1 MYNPRILCYNNVM
14 RTKKNRKFL
23 KSGKVASLDFKFT
36 GDEPTWHNCP
46 EDGFYSKLGKCLNF
60 YNYYLDREDY
70 VEIIQEYMKN
80 NSYSNDDIAAVPNVP
95 KASFIFNITGK
106 LCRCYNMGMPE
117 FGGNLHR
124 VKNNIL
130 DLISDAK
137 REMLL
142 KKSSVVKNV
151 DAPPKPNVHAIMT
164 KKVKD
169 SVLCELEAMLD
180 EWTEDAKAKIKK
192 MPIASILRG
201 ENIPV
206 SFIGPVTRWL
216 EKHKSDYTDAY
227 EKTCPEMVE
236 GYSYLSMPQLRNRIK
251 AIDDMLNEIVLY
263 KSSKKSAR
271 KPRVKKAKSADKQV
285 SRLNYLNESEEYCM
299 QSCDPTRIVC
309 AQTMFMFNTKYRK
322 VTIFKA
328 AGPDGFTVQGSTLK
342 GFDETKSY
350 SFTLR
355 KPKEV
360 LPILATK
367 TERQVDKELAKIK
380 TKRNPANG
388 RINKDTILIRTL

>member
-1 MYNPRILCYNNVM
+1 M

-36 GDEPTWHNCP
+36 GDEPSWHNCP
-46 EDGFYSKLGKCLNF
+46 EENFHNNLSKALNF
-60 YNYYLDREDY
+60 YNYYLDRDDY
-70 VEIIQEYMKN
+70 IPIIQEYMEN
-80 NSYSNDDIAAVPNVP
+80 NSYSNDDINTIPIVPRT
-95 KASFIFNITGK
+95 SFMLNITGK

-117 FGGNLHR
+117 FGDNFDM
-124 VKNNIL
+124 VKNNITN
-130 DLISDAK
+130 LISDAK
-137 REMLL
+137 HEILTR
-142 KKSSVVKNV
+142 KSVVVKN
-151 DAPPKPNVHAIMT
+151 DNKPLKPNVHAIMT
-164 KKVKD
+164 KKVRD
-169 SVLCELEAMLD
+169 SVLCELEVMLD
-180 EWTEDAKAKIKK
+180 EWTVPKAKIKK
-192 MPIASILRG
+192 MPIASLLRG

-206 SFIGPVTRWL
+206 SFIGPIVQWL
-216 EKHKSDYTDAY
+216 ERHKNDYTDAY
-227 EKTCPEMVE
+227 EKRCPQMIE
-236 GYSYLSMPQLRNRIK
+236 GYSYLSTPQLRNRIK

-263 KSSKKSAR
+263 KSSKKASR
-271 KPRVKKAKSADKQV
+271 KPRVKKPKSADKQV

-328 AGPDGFTVQGSTLK
+328 NGPDGFTVQGSTLK

-360 LPILATK
+360 LPILASK
-367 TERQVDKELAKIK
+367 TERQVNKELSALKV
-380 TKRNPANG
+380 KRNPAKG

>member
-1 MYNPRILCYNNVM
+1 M
-14 RTKKNRKFL
+14 KFL

-36 GDEPTWHNCP
+36 GDEPTWHNCAK
-46 EDGFYSKLGKCLNF
+46 EGFQDKLGKCLNF

-70 VEIIQEYMKN
+70 IPIIQEYMKK
-80 NSYSNDDIAAVPNVP
+80 NSYSDDDIASIPHVP
-95 KASFIFNITGK
+95 KSSFVFNITGK

-117 FGGNLHR
+117 FSTNRDR
-124 VKNNIL
+124 VKNNIGFML
-130 DLISDAK
+130 SDAK
-137 REMLL
+137 REILL
-142 KKSSVVKNV
+142 NKSSPVKTANS
-151 DAPPKPNVHAIMT
+151 APKPNVHSIMT
-164 KKVKD
+164 KKVQ
-169 SVLCELEAMLD
+169 SNVLCELEEMLD
-180 EWTEDAKAKIKK
+180 VWTEPKAKIKK

-206 SFIGPVTRWL
+206 SFIGPVVRWL
-216 EKHKSDYTDAY
+216 ERHKNDYTDAY
-227 EKTCPEMVE
+227 EKRCPDMVE
-236 GYSYLSMPQLRNRIK
+236 GFSYLSAPQLRNRIK
-251 AIDDMLNEIVLY
+251 AIDEMLNEIVLY
-263 KSSKKSAR
+263 KSSKKAAR
-271 KPRVKKAKSADKQV
+271 KPRVKKPKSADKQV
-285 SRLNYLNESEEYCM
+285 SRLNYLNESVEYCM

-328 AGPDGFTVQGSTLK
+328 AGPDGFTVQGSTLR

-360 LPILATK
+360 LPILASK
-367 TERQVDKELAKIK
+367 TERQVNKELSKLKA
-380 TKRNPANG
+380 KRNPAKG

>member
-1 MYNPRILCYNNVM
+1 M
-14 RTKKNRKFL
+14 RTKKNRKYL

-36 GDEPTWHNCP
+36 GEEPSWHNCAE
-46 EDGFYSKLGKCLNF
+46 EDLYNKLSKCLNF
-60 YNYYLDREDY
+60 YNYYLDRDDY
-70 VEIIQEYMKN
+70 IPIIQEYMKN
-80 NSYSNDDIAAVPNVP
+80 NSYSDDDINTIPIVPRT
-95 KASFIFNITGK
+95 SFMLNITGK

-117 FGGNLHR
+117 FAGNLDM
-124 VKNNIL
+124 VKGNIT

-137 REMLL
+137 HEMLL
-142 KKSSVVKNV
+142 RKSLVVKTV
-151 DAPPKPNVHAIMT
+151 DKPRKPNVHVIMT
-164 KKVKD
+164 EKVRV
-169 SVLCELEAMLD
+169 SVLCELEVMLD
-180 EWTEDAKAKIKK
+180 EWCDAKAKIKK
-192 MPIASILRG
+192 MPIASMLRG

-206 SFIGPVTRWL
+206 SFIGPVVQWL
-216 EKHKSDYTDAY
+216 ERHKSDYTDAY
-227 EKTCPEMVE
+227 EKRCPDMVE
-236 GYSYLSMPQLRNRIK
+236 GFSYLSVPQLRNRIK
-251 AIDDMLNEIVLY
+251 AIDDMLNEIILY
-263 KSSKKSAR
+263 KSSKKGSR
-271 KPRVKKAKSADKQV
+271 KPRVKKPKSADKQV
-285 SRLNYLNESEEYCM
+285 SRLNYLNESVEYCM

-360 LPILATK
+360 LPILASK
-367 TERQVDKELAKIK
+367 TERQVDKELSALKA
-380 TKRNPANG
+380 KRNPAKG